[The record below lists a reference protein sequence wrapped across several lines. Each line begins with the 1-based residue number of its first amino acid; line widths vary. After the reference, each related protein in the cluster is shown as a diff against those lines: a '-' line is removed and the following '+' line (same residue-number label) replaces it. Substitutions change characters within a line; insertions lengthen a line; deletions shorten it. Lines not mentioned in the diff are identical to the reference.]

1 MKTIRIHEHGG
12 PEALRF
18 EDAPDPEP
26 KPGEALIEV
35 EAAGVNY
42 IDVYHRTGL
51 YKLGAFPLTLG
62 VEAAGTVVA
71 LGRDVRDLQTGARA
85 AFAGPPG
92 AYAQRVAVPAERL
105 VPVPDG
111 LDARHAAALM
121 LQGMTAHYLA
131 CATYPLTAQDTCL
144 VHAAAGGVGLLLCQV
159 AKLRGA
165 RVIGTVS
172 TAAKAQLARQAG
184 ADDVILYRQIPFEP
198 EVKRLTDGRGVRV
211 VYDGVG
217 RATFDESL
225 RCLAP
230 RGMLVLF
237 GQASGPVPP
246 FDPAR
251 LGAQGSAFLTRP
263 SLFHYIAARD
273 ELLTRATEV
282 MSWVREGQLRLRID
296 RALPLS
302 EAAQAHRAIEGR
314 ETSGKILLIP

>member
-1 MKTIRIHEHGG
+1 MKAIRIHQYGG

-18 EDAPDPEP
+18 EDAPEPEP
-26 KPGEALIEV
+26 KAGEALVEV
-35 EAAGVNY
+35 EAAGLNY

-51 YKLGAFPLTLG
+51 YKLGPFPLTLG

-71 LGRDVRDLQTGARA
+71 LGEGVQTVRLGERV
-85 AFAGPPG
+85 AFAGPSG
-92 AYAQRVAVPAERL
+92 AHAQRIAVPAERL

-111 LDARHAAALM
+111 IDARRAAALM

-131 CATYPLTAQDTCL
+131 CATYPLDTKDTCL

-172 TAAKAQLARQAG
+172 TEAKAQLARDAG
-184 ADDVILYRQIPFEP
+184 ADEVILYQRQPFEP
-198 EVKRLTDGRGVRV
+198 EVRRLTNGHGVQV

-225 RCLAP
+225 KCLAA

-246 FDPAR
+246 FDPIR
-251 LGAQGSAFLTRP
+251 LSAQGSVFLTRP
-263 SLFHYIAARD
+263 TLSHYTAARA
-273 ELLTRATEV
+273 ELISRASEI
-282 MSWVREGQLRLRID
+282 MSWVRAGRLQLRID
-296 RALPLS
+296 RSLPLG
-302 EAAQAHRAIEGR
+302 EAAQAHRALESR
-314 ETSGKILLIP
+314 ETAGKILLIP